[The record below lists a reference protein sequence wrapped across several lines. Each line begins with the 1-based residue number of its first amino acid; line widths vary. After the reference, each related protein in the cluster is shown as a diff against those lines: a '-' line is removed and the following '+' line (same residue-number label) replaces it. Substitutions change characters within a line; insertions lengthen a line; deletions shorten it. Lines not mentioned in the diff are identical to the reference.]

1 MHWQFGTVPP
11 AVRKTPA
18 CAGPAVKRKVV
29 ALALVPLMA
38 LSPAL
43 GAPGVTTT
51 SVNVRSGPGTN
62 FPSIRTLPAGAGVDV
77 GECED
82 SGSWCAVTV
91 NGQRGFVS
99 GRYLEET
106 AKPEG
111 WPRTYQVGTGRIV
124 LYQPQFTEW
133 SDFKVIEAL
142 VAAQYV
148 ASPDANPVFG
158 VIGLKGATAYDED
171 AGEIV
176 ISDISVT
183 ELNFSGLGREEL
195 TALSMETGKLLPTGP
210 VTVAEARVAASL
222 AEQKRMADVNGLKA
236 DPPHIIVSTSPAILV
251 RTDGPAALA
260 PVKGA
265 TGLSFVVNTN
275 WDLFRVDEGGVFF
288 LRDDTHWQTAGTM
301 EGPWRAA
308 SDLPAQLKSLPE
320 DGSWDDA
327 RAAVPPQPYEGGIVP
342 RVISTDVASEL
353 ILFQGEPVLQDI
365 PGTAL
370 AMGLE
375 QRVGRFLPQG
385 RPAMVRASVRAL
397 VSCERSRR
405 AMDLRH
411 AGPAR

>member
-1 MHWQFGTVPP
+1 
-11 AVRKTPA
+11 
-18 CAGPAVKRKVV
+18 
-29 ALALVPLMA
+29 MA

-51 SVNVRSGPGTN
+51 SVNFRSGPGTN

-82 SGSWCAVTV
+82 SGSWCAVIV

-133 SDFKVIEAL
+133 ADFKVIEAL

-222 AEQKRMADVNGLKA
+222 AEQKRMADVNGLRA

-260 PVKGA
+260 PVKGRD
-265 TGLSFVVNTN
+265 GSVVRRQHELGSLPSGRGRCLLPARRHSLANRR
-275 WDLFRVDEGGVFF
+275 DDGRSVEGGV
-288 LRDDTHWQTAGTM
+288 RSAG
-301 EGPWRAA
+301 AA
-308 SDLPAQLKSLPE
+308 E
-320 DGSWDDA
+320 
-327 RAAVPPQPYEGGIVP
+327 E
-342 RVISTDVASEL
+342 
-353 ILFQGEPVLQDI
+353 
-365 PGTAL
+365 
-370 AMGLE
+370 
-375 QRVGRFLPQG
+375 
-385 RPAMVRASVRAL
+385 
-397 VSCERSRR
+397 
-405 AMDLRH
+405 
-411 AGPAR
+411 PARRRQLGRCSGGGAARTL